1 VFIVRRFE
9 KMVIYKQNNVFYVT
23 SKVNYNARIQNSR
36 VVHKMS
42 DFNSAD
48 EIIDY
53 FCKHFNSKKENF
65 EIVEG

>member
-1 VFIVRRFE
+1 
-9 KMVIYKQNNVFYVT
+9 MVIYKQNNVFCVT
-23 SKVNYNARIQNSR
+23 SKENYRARIQNAR
-36 VVHKMS
+36 VINIMY

-53 FCKHFNSKKENF
+53 FCKHFNSKREDF